1 MSLELGFPGNPG
13 RIVRDGLLVEVHVGQ
28 VRQLGATVQHL
39 HAQTALIDTGA
50 RDCYVDVDLARELQ
64 LRKVDRQTVTDVTG
78 KRLTVDVYSARIRIE
93 ALDVTLLDP
102 CPSYPIKKMCDPFG
116 VILGRSFLRRV
127 TMSYDGSRGSVRI
140 SAPHGNERSGAD

>member
-1 MSLELGFPGNPG
+1 MSLELGFPGDPG

-78 KRLTVDVYSARIRIE
+78 NRLTVDVYSARIRIE

-102 CPSYPIKKMCDPFG
+102 CPSYSLG
-116 VILGRSFLRRV
+116 ALSGRS
-127 TMSYDGSRGSVRI
+127 TET
-140 SAPHGNERSGAD
+140 SADLPRTFCASPGAHFTIPETRPAMR